1 LARLWYVAP
10 MALSRRN
17 LIYLVVVDVV
27 LFVLSNVTSKNA
39 SHPGTVSQVLW
50 IAFLVGVL
58 ALIVLGVEALL
69 RSRRS
74 RAS

>member
-1 LARLWYVAP
+1 

-27 LFVLSNVTSKNA
+27 LFVLSNVTSKTN
-39 SHPGTVSQVLW
+39 SHPGTVSNILW
-50 IAFLVGVL
+50 IVFLIGVL
-58 ALIVLGVEALL
+58 ALIVLGVVAAV
-69 RSRRS
+69 RSRRP